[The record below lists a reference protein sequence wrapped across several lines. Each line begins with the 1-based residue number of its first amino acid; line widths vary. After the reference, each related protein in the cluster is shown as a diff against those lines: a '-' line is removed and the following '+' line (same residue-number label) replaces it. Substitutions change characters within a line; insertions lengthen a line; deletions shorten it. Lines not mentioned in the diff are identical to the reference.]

1 MNNINEESTVTMEN
15 GAAME
20 GAQTSKGL
28 AIFYKIQ
35 SVCCFTA
42 LLSLLGGI
50 AAIGFEVSGV
60 LYDIVLI
67 FILIGMISSLI
78 AAPVM
83 IVKFVFKAALAAGK
97 FGLSLPIIPVNFL
110 LGYAFGFFTL
120 GFLSVSMI
128 CCSGVITVYKY
139 FTVLRYV

>member
-1 MNNINEESTVTMEN
+1 MNKINEESTVTMEN
-15 GAAME
+15 GAVME

-50 AAIGFEVSGV
+50 AV
-60 LYDIVLI
+60 LGLKVRGILDEIAFI
-67 FILIGMISSLI
+67 FIIIGMISSLI

-110 LGYAFGFFTL
+110 LGYAFGLFTL
-120 GFLSVSMI
+120 GFLSMSMMF
-128 CCSGVITVYKY
+128 CSGIITVYKY
-139 FTVLRYV
+139 FTVLRYI